1 MVHVNSMN
9 QMYQI
14 EPVCPMC
21 GRLITICITRSADN
35 ILSGSENILIFE
47 TLTLSGLQDATSSE
61 TTMTDSVRRRL
72 DTSVGKFHLHISSQ
86 RSYLLL
92 FSSQRSYLLHFSSQR
107 SYFGTSFFS
116 LFFFK
121 DCSTELLHP
130 FLATSLKILI
140 LHLFNNLKITR
151 QNEFIFDLYL
161 YP

>member
-21 GRLITICITRSADN
+21 GKLITICITRSADN

-72 DTSVGKFHLHISSQ
+72 DTSVGKFHFHISSQ
-86 RSYLLL
+86 RFYLLL
-92 FSSQRSYLLHFSSQR
+92 FSSQR

-116 LFFFK
+116 LFF
-121 DCSTELLHP
+121 S
-130 FLATSLKILI
+130 KIVQQ
-140 LHLFNNLKITR
+140 NSYTR
-151 QNEFIFDLYL
+151 FWR
-161 YP
+161 PV